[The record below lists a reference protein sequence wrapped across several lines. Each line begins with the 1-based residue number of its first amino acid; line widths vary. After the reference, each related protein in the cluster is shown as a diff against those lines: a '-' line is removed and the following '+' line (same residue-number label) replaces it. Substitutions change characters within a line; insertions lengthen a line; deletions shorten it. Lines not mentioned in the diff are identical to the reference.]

1 MQTYHFNDKGV
12 VTLSGLPIT
21 KSRFSML
28 RLIRFTAIA
37 LLLFTISFTYV
48 MAQAPRATTEAEIY
62 AKLSDLI
69 QTKMSQSKVPGV
81 AVAIVRGNQ
90 TTFAKGFGFRDV
102 ANNLPA
108 TADTLFHI
116 GSTHK
121 SMTVMMIGTVVDEG
135 KLTWDTKA
143 VSIYP
148 QFKLSNDQSTQ
159 NVTMR
164 HLLNMTSG
172 IPASAEDDFDLSLQ
186 PEDLF
191 SYMATQDL
199 AGQPGQVYDYSN
211 ISYALAG
218 YLGVLAHDKN
228 TLGQL
233 MAGYQELFKAKIIV
247 PIGMTNAVIK
257 VSEAQANPNYGK
269 AYRVQNG
276 QVTEAVLEDDDN
288 DTWAPAGSLKASVTD
303 MARYIST
310 QLNNGVAPNGNRI
323 VSEATLIES
332 RKPYLED
339 YALGWE
345 VLTTN
350 GVTHYIHEGDVDDY
364 LSVVGFVPSLNMGY
378 VVFTNST
385 DAGGAVIEAVPPF
398 LVSEFSALPAA
409 TATPVVTG
417 SIKVYLPVILK

>member
-1 MQTYHFNDKGV
+1 MPSFIK
-12 VTLSGLPIT
+12 LM
-21 KSRFSML
+21 F
-28 RLIRFTAIA
+28 
-37 LLLFTISFTYV
+37 ISFVLFIITV
-48 MAQAPRATTEAEIY
+48 SSGNAATPPQKPRAATEAEIY
-62 AKLSDLI
+62 AKLSDLV

-81 AVAIVRGNQ
+81 AVAVIRGNQ
-90 TTFAKGFGFRDV
+90 TTFAKGFGLRDV
-102 ANNLPA
+102 ARNLPA

-116 GSTHK
+116 ASTNK
-121 SMTVMMIGTVVDEG
+121 SMTAMMIGTVVDEG

-143 VSIYP
+143 VTIYP
-148 QFKLSNDQSTQ
+148 QFKLANDQSTQ

-172 IPASAEDDFDLSLQ
+172 IPASAEDNFDLGLM

-211 ISYALAG
+211 VSYSLAG
-218 YLGVLAHDKN
+218 YLGVLAHDKSKF
-228 TLGQL
+228 GQL
-233 MAGYQELFKAKIIV
+233 MPGYEALFKAKIIV

-269 AYRVQNG
+269 SYRVQNG
-276 QVTEAVLEDDDN
+276 QVTEAVLEDDDH
-288 DTWAPAGSLKASVTD
+288 DPLAPSGSLKASVTD

-323 VSEATLIES
+323 ISEATLLES
-332 RKPYLED
+332 RKPYLEN
-339 YALGWE
+339 YALGWD
-345 VLTTN
+345 VQTAN
-350 GVTHYIHEGDVDDY
+350 GVTHYSHEGDYDNY

-378 VVFTNST
+378 VVFTNSA
-385 DAGGAVIEAVPPF
+385 DAGDAVLDAVPPF
-398 LVSEFSALPAA
+398 LVKEFSALPVA